1 MGAYLR
7 SSLKA
12 GPFRFNLSKSGIG
25 VSTGVPGF
33 RIGTSP
39 RGNYVRVGG
48 RGVSYRATLPS
59 QRSGARQLGGPA
71 PQHWS
76 PGVPELQYGA
86 VAVQEIPTATIEALQ
101 GSNQSDFV
109 AQLQAAAQRRSV
121 WTWVLVASLLIS
133 LPLALLPMLLLGPL
147 VYWLYLRDR
156 AAQSVV
162 AFYDLESGPAEY
174 YGRLVDAAGAVQQS
188 HKNWAVTGSG
198 AVRTTTQYKVNSGVD
213 SIVKRK
219 AGKVNMNG
227 PQELV
232 TNIAVPSFHCGD
244 HQLFLLPDRV
254 LVKHRRAFADLPYQ
268 ELSVFMDALR
278 FHEKGAVPRDS
289 QQVGTTWQFVN
300 KKGGPDRR
308 YKNNPRLRI
317 MQYGR
322 LTFATRTG
330 MNLQMQCSRPEAAS
344 QFAHAVKSYVVP
356 AQAQGW

>member
-1 MGAYLR
+1 MGVYLR

-25 VSTGVPGF
+25 VSAGVPGF
-33 RIGTSP
+33 RVGSGP

-48 RGVSYRATLPS
+48 RGVSYRATVPS
-59 QRSGARQLGGPA
+59 QCSGTRQLSGPTT
-71 PQHWS
+71 QRRS
-76 PGVPELQYGA
+76 PGASELQYGA
-86 VAVQEIPTATIEALQ
+86 VAVQEISTATIETLQ
-101 GSNQSDFV
+101 GSSQSDFV
-109 AQLQAAAQRRSV
+109 AQLQVAAQRHSV
-121 WTWVLVASLLIS
+121 WTWVLVASLLVS
-133 LPLALLPMLLLGPL
+133 LPLALLPMLVLGPL

-162 AFYDLESGPAEY
+162 AFYDLEPGPAEH
-174 YGRLVDAAGAVQQS
+174 YGRLVDAACAVQQA
-188 HKNWAVTGSG
+188 HKNWAVIGSG
-198 AVRTTTQYKVNSGVD
+198 TVRTTTQYKVNSGVD

-219 AGKVNMNG
+219 AGKVNTDG
-227 PQELV
+227 PRELV

-244 HQLFLLPDRV
+244 YQLFLLPDRV
-254 LVKHRRAFADLPYQ
+254 LVKHRRTFADLPYQ

-289 QQVGTTWQFVN
+289 QQIGTTWQFVN

-322 LTFATRTG
+322 LTFSTRTG
-330 MNLQMQCSRPEAAS
+330 MNLQMQCSRPEAVS
-344 QFAHAVKSYVVP
+344 QFARAVKSYAAP
-356 AQAQGW
+356 SQAQGW

>member
-1 MGAYLR
+1 MYLR

-25 VSTGVPGF
+25 VSAGVPGF
-33 RIGTSP
+33 RVGSGP

-48 RGVSYRATLPS
+48 RGVSYRATVPS
-59 QRSGARQLGGPA
+59 QRSGTRQLSGPTT
-71 PQHWS
+71 QRRS
-76 PGVPELQYGA
+76 PGAPELQYGA
-86 VAVQEIPTATIEALQ
+86 VAVQEISTATIETLQ
-101 GSNQSDFV
+101 GSSQSDFV
-109 AQLQAAAQRRSV
+109 AQLQVAAQRHSV
-121 WTWVLVASLLIS
+121 WTWVLVASLLVS
-133 LPLALLPMLLLGPL
+133 LPLALLPMLVLGPL

-162 AFYDLESGPAEY
+162 AFYDLEPGPAEH
-174 YGRLVDAAGAVQQS
+174 YGRLVDAACAVQQA
-188 HKNWAVTGSG
+188 HKNWAVIGSG
-198 AVRTTTQYKVNSGVD
+198 TVRTTTQYKVNSGVD

-219 AGKVNMNG
+219 AGKVNTDG
-227 PQELV
+227 PRELV

-244 HQLFLLPDRV
+244 YQLFLLPDRV
-254 LVKHRRAFADLPYQ
+254 LVKHRRTFADLPYQ

-289 QQVGTTWQFVN
+289 QQIGTTWQFVN

-322 LTFATRTG
+322 LTFSTRTG
-330 MNLQMQCSRPEAAS
+330 MNLQMQCSRPEAVS
-344 QFAHAVKSYVVP
+344 QFARAVKSYAAP
-356 AQAQGW
+356 SQAQGW